1 MEVIKRSGA
10 REKLDLLKIRTVLEN
25 ALSLLKEWKTTKDIS
40 AQDIEEWTME
50 DLNEINID
58 EIMEDI
64 EINIFD
70 GIETAAIFQH
80 ILHSLLTRAIDD
92 PIYDAMARNVLLQ
105 RIYKQ
110 AFGGMYSPK
119 KAYKEL
125 FIDYIDNAVE
135 LGLLDEKLASYYD
148 LEMLALELV
157 PKRDQL
163 LKFNGLYN
171 LMDRYLIKDL
181 DTGNILEAPQWFWMR
196 VAMGVALVEK
206 TPEDRNHWAIEFYH
220 MMSSM
225 EFIPSTPTLFNSGTR
240 FPQLSSCF
248 VVDEEDDLSKIFETV
263 KQVGMLNKHAGGVG
277 LPATKLRAK
286 DSIIRSI
293 QGKSS
298 GIIPFLKII
307 DETITAVSQG
317 GRRRGSALASL
328 EPWHL
333 DVFDFVRT
341 KRKWGD
347 DSQRFK
353 NLKIALF
360 LNDEFMRRVEENG
373 DWYLFDPA
381 DCPKLVSTYGKK
393 FSREYSKCIRKA
405 LSGKIRHKKIK
416 AVELFKEAI
425 ENTIQTG
432 EPWYTFKDPINIRHP
447 NKHTGTILT
456 TNLCTEQLL
465 VSTYDSIE
473 SCNLGSL
480 VLPRA
485 LLTHFRVNE
494 HAQPLNSSE
503 NGSKHTKFLSNNT
516 FDWEKFKAVIRKAIR
531 FLDNVIDAN
540 YYALEAVEKGTK
552 QSRKIGLGFMGYQD
566 MIEKL
571 KLPVDSKEALKLL
584 DKIGETMSYVAIETS
599 VELAKERGT
608 YPNFDGSDW
617 SKGILPIDTLEHLFR
632 ERSLTNDKYTTPYND
647 MVQNYADE
655 NRAVQSRFDDREH
668 AQPLNSSENGARH
681 TIDYKKLVD
690 KYVGLQVYHDSDDI
704 AEDESR
710 AISSHFDAKEQDKS
724 TTVSQTLQSSENGL
738 EHTLPAFNW
747 EELREKVKQGIRNAC
762 QTTLAPTATIS
773 IIAGTSQSFEPYYAL
788 VYSRTNI
795 AGRFLEVN
803 ENFIRDLKKLGLWDR
818 LREDVLLQQGSI
830 QDIKEIPQEI
840 KDIYKTAYEID
851 TEVYIKQAA
860 VLQKWIDS
868 SISRNLYFNTRDP
881 QKIME
886 IYLKAWKYGLK
897 ATYYAFMP
905 AKIKTEGKYV
915 HEDIKEP
922 QSSQDKEEDKARAL
936 SAHFNSE
943 EQTKA
948 PKNSETRHAVESTQ
962 AKTVSSASSSK
973 PKNGNKGKLVESD
986 NLMPLDEI
994 MKEKGYC
1001 EECGN

>member
-40 AQDIEEWTME
+40 AQDRAMQSHFNSNEHPQPLNSSENGLQHTIEEWTME

-64 EINIFD
+64 EINLFD

-248 VVDEEDDLSKIFETV
+248 VVDLEDDLSKIFETV

-333 DVFDFVRT
+333 DVFDFIRT

-381 DCPKLVSTYGKK
+381 DCPKLVSAYGKK

-480 VLPRA
+480 VLP
-485 LLTHFRVNE
+485 
-494 HAQPLNSSE
+494 
-503 NGSKHTKFLSNNT
+503 KFLSNNT

-571 KLPVDSKEALKLL
+571 KLPVDSKTALKLL
-584 DKIGETMSYVAIETS
+584 DKIGETISYVAIETS

-608 YPNFDGSDW
+608 YPNFEGSDW
-617 SKGILPIDTLEHLFR
+617 SKGILPIDTLEGLFR
-632 ERSLTNDKYTTPYND
+632 ERFFTSENYND
-647 MVQNYADE
+647 LDN
-655 NRAVQSRFDDREH
+655 
-668 AQPLNSSENGARH
+668 
-681 TIDYKKLVD
+681 IDYKKLVD
-690 KYVGLQVYHDSDDI
+690 KYIGLDDI
-704 AEDESR
+704 AEYDTR
-710 AISSHFDAKEQDKS
+710 ALSTHFDSNEH
-724 TTVSQTLQSSENGL
+724 SQPLNSSENGL
-738 EHTLPAFNW
+738 WHTLPTFNW

-803 ENFIRDLKKLGLWDR
+803 ENFVNDLKRLGLWDK

-915 HEDIKEP
+915 HEDLKEH
-922 QSSQDKEEDKARAL
+922 QSSQLDKEEDQARAL
-936 SAHFNSE
+936 LAHFESKDQAQAPKSSE
-943 EQTKA
+943 KGLEQTRA
-948 PKNSETRHAVESTQ
+948 ATTTLAGANLPKS
-962 AKTVSSASSSK
+962 TVSK
-973 PKNGNKGKLVESD
+973 PTTENNGKKEKSD
-986 NLMPLDEI
+986 TPEILSLDEV
-994 MKEKGYC
+994 MKRQGYC
-1001 EECGN
+1001 EDCGN

>member
-1 MEVIKRSGA
+1 MEVIKRSGV
-10 REKLDLLKIRTVLEN
+10 REKLDLDKIRTVLEN
-25 ALSLLKEWKTTKDIS
+25 ALSLLKEWASLDSSTTINLDEIS
-40 AQDIEEWTME
+40 
-50 DLNEINID
+50 ID

-64 EINIFD
+64 EINLFD
-70 GIETAAIFQH
+70 GIETSVIFQT
-80 ILHSLLTRAIDD
+80 ILHSLLSRAIDD

-135 LGLLDEKLASYYD
+135 LGLLDERLASYYD
-148 LEMLALELV
+148 LEVLAHELV

-220 MMSSM
+220 MMSNM

-248 VVDEEDDLSKIFETV
+248 VVDFEDDLSKIFETV

-333 DVFDFVRT
+333 DVFDFIRT

-347 DSQRFK
+347 ESQRFK

-360 LNDEFMRRVEENG
+360 LNDEFMRRLEENG

-381 DCPKLVSTYGKK
+381 DCPKLVSSYGKK

-416 AVELFKEAI
+416 AMELFKEAI
-425 ENTIQTG
+425 ENTTQTG

-480 VLPRA
+480 VLP
-485 LLTHFRVNE
+485 
-494 HAQPLNSSE
+494 
-503 NGSKHTKFLSNNT
+503 KFLNDNN

-584 DKIGETMSYVAIETS
+584 DKIGETMSYVAIDTS
-599 VELAKERGT
+599 VELAKERGI
-608 YPNFDGSDW
+608 YPNFEGSDW

-632 ERSLTNDKYTTPYND
+632 ERFLNSES
-647 MVQNYADE
+647 YADE
-655 NRAVQSRFDDREH
+655 D
-668 AQPLNSSENGARH
+668 
-681 TIDYKKLVD
+681 IDYKKIVD
-690 KYVGLQVYHDSDDI
+690 KYVGLDDY
-704 AEDESR
+704 ETKYQDFPM
-710 AISSHFDAKEQDKS
+710 FD
-724 TTVSQTLQSSENGL
+724 
-738 EHTLPAFNW
+738 W

-803 ENFIRDLKKLGLWDR
+803 ENFINDLKQLGLWDK

-886 IYLKAWKYGLK
+886 IYIKAWKYGLK

-915 HEDIKEP
+915 HEDLKEQQAP
-922 QSSQDKEEDKARAL
+922 SNSQAQTIEDV
-936 SAHFNSE
+936 
-943 EQTKA
+943 EQTKDKLA
-948 PKNSETRHAVESTQ
+948 TPQKSTTKPSNTTASKN
-962 AKTVSSASSSK
+962 
-973 PKNGNKGKLVESD
+973 NGKKEKSNTPEIL
-986 NLMPLDEI
+986 PLDEV
-994 MKEKGYC
+994 MKQEGYC

>member
-10 REKLDLLKIRTVLEN
+10 REKLDLEKIRTVLEN
-25 ALSLLKEWKTTKDIS
+25 ALALLKEWNQES
-40 AQDIEEWTME
+40 LEEI
-50 DLNEINID
+50 DID
-58 EIMEDI
+58 EIMEDV
-64 EINIFD
+64 EINLFD
-70 GIETAAIFQH
+70 GIETATIFQS
-80 ILHSLLTRAIDD
+80 ILHSLLSRAIDD
-92 PIYDAMARNVLLQ
+92 PVYDAMARNVLLQ

-135 LGLLDEKLASYYD
+135 LGLLDERMASYYD
-148 LEMLALELV
+148 LEVLAHELV
-157 PKRDQL
+157 PKRDQFF
-163 LKFNGLYN
+163 KFNGLYN

-196 VAMGVALVEK
+196 VAMGVALAEK

-220 MMSSM
+220 MMSNM
-225 EFIPSTPTLFNSGTR
+225 EFIPSTPTLFNAGTR

-248 VVDEEDDLSKIFETV
+248 VVDLEDDLSKIFETV

-333 DVFDFVRT
+333 DVFDFIRT

-347 DSQRFK
+347 ESQRFK

-360 LNDEFMRRVEENG
+360 LNDEFMRRLEENG

-381 DCPKLVSTYGKK
+381 DCPKLISAYGKK

-416 AVELFKEAI
+416 AMELFKEAI
-425 ENTIQTG
+425 ENTSQTG

-480 VLPRA
+480 VLP
-485 LLTHFRVNE
+485 
-494 HAQPLNSSE
+494 
-503 NGSKHTKFLSNNT
+503 KFLDEDKN
-516 FDWEKFKAVIRKAIR
+516 FDWEKFKAVTRKAIR

-552 QSRKIGLGFMGYQD
+552 ASRKIGLGFMGYQD

-571 KLPVDSKEALKLL
+571 KLPVESKEALKLL

-599 VELAKERGT
+599 CELAKERGA
-608 YPNFDGSDW
+608 YPNFEGSDW
-617 SKGILPIDTLEHLFR
+617 SRGVLPIDTLEYLFR
-632 ERSLTNDKYTTPYND
+632 ERFLSND
-647 MVQNYADE
+647 NYEED
-655 NRAVQSRFDDREH
+655 
-668 AQPLNSSENGARH
+668 
-681 TIDYKKLVD
+681 IDYKKVVD
-690 KYVGLQVYHDSDDI
+690 NYVGLDD
-704 AEDESR
+704 DNTLKGMPLPN
-710 AISSHFDAKEQDKS
+710 FD
-724 TTVSQTLQSSENGL
+724 
-738 EHTLPAFNW
+738 W
-747 EELREKVKQGIRNAC
+747 EELREKVKSGIRNAC

-803 ENFIRDLKKLGLWDR
+803 ENFVNDLKALGLWDK

-830 QDIKEIPQEI
+830 QDIKEIPKEI
-840 KDIYKTAYEID
+840 KAIYKTAYEID

-886 IYLKAWKYGLK
+886 IYIKAWKYGLK

-915 HEDIKEP
+915 HEDLKEQTQPKEP
-922 QSSQDKEEDKARAL
+922 SKE
-936 SAHFNSE
+936 
-943 EQTKA
+943 
-948 PKNSETRHAVESTQ
+948 P
-962 AKTVSSASSSK
+962 AKTSKSARQNTSNDK
-973 PKNGNKGKLVESD
+973 KGATELLS
-986 NLMPLDEI
+986 LDEV
-994 MKEKGYC
+994 MKREGYC

>member
-1 MEVIKRSGA
+1 
-10 REKLDLLKIRTVLEN
+10 
-25 ALSLLKEWKTTKDIS
+25 
-40 AQDIEEWTME
+40 
-50 DLNEINID
+50 
-58 EIMEDI
+58 
-64 EINIFD
+64 
-70 GIETAAIFQH
+70 
-80 ILHSLLTRAIDD
+80 
-92 PIYDAMARNVLLQ
+92 
-105 RIYKQ
+105 
-110 AFGGMYSPK
+110 
-119 KAYKEL
+119 
-125 FIDYIDNAVE
+125 
-135 LGLLDEKLASYYD
+135 
-148 LEMLALELV
+148 
-157 PKRDQL
+157 
-163 LKFNGLYN
+163 
-171 LMDRYLIKDL
+171 
-181 DTGNILEAPQWFWMR
+181 
-196 VAMGVALVEK
+196 
-206 TPEDRNHWAIEFYH
+206 PEDRNHWAIEFYH

-248 VVDEEDDLSKIFETV
+248 VVDLEDDLSKIFETV

-333 DVFDFVRT
+333 DVFDFIRT

-381 DCPKLVSTYGKK
+381 DCPKLVSAYGKK

-480 VLPRA
+480 VLP
-485 LLTHFRVNE
+485 
-494 HAQPLNSSE
+494 
-503 NGSKHTKFLSNNT
+503 KFLSNNT

-608 YPNFDGSDW
+608 YPNFEGSDW

-632 ERSLTNDKYTTPYND
+632 ERSFTNGND

-655 NRAVQSRFDDREH
+655 N
-668 AQPLNSSENGARH
+668 
-681 TIDYKKLVD
+681 IDYKKLVD
-690 KYVGLQVYHDSDDI
+690 KYVGLDDI
-704 AEDESR
+704 PEDDTR
-710 AISSHFDAKEQDKS
+710 AASTHFWSNEQA
-724 TTVSQTLQSSENGL
+724 TALNSSENGHKSATPW
-738 EHTLPAFNW
+738 HTLPTFNW

-803 ENFIRDLKKLGLWDR
+803 ENFILDLKRLGLWDK

-830 QDIKEIPQEI
+830 QDIKEIPKEI

-860 VLQKWIDS
+860 ILQKWIDS

-915 HEDIKEP
+915 HEDLKET
-922 QSSQDKEEDKARAL
+922 QSSQTTQKETV
-936 SAHFNSE
+936 NSG
-943 EQTKA
+943 
-948 PKNSETRHAVESTQ
+948 SR
-962 AKTVSSASSSK
+962 
-973 PKNGNKGKLVESD
+973 NGKKDKLVESH
-986 NLMPLDEI
+986 NLMSLDEL
-994 MKEKGYC
+994 MKKEGYC

>member
-1 MEVIKRSGA
+1 MEVTKRSGLK
-10 REKLDLLKIRTVLEN
+10 EKLDIEKIRTVLDN
-25 ALSLLKEWKTTKDIS
+25 AYNLLKEFKDTEKHS
-40 AQDIEEWTME
+40 GLSLEQVS
-50 DLNEINID
+50 ID

-64 EINIFD
+64 EINLFD

-110 AFGGMYSPK
+110 AFGGVYSPK

-125 FIDYIDNAVE
+125 FVDYIDNAVE
-135 LGLLDEKLASYYD
+135 LGLLDERLASYYD
-148 LEMLALELV
+148 LELLAHELS
-157 PKRDQL
+157 PQRDTL

-196 VAMGVALVEK
+196 VAMGVAIVEK
-206 TPEDRNHWAIEFYH
+206 TEEERNHWAIEFYN

-225 EFIPSTPTLFNSGTR
+225 EFIPSTPTLFNSGTK

-248 VVDEEDDLSKIFETV
+248 VVDLEDDLSKIFETV

-277 LPATKLRAK
+277 LAATKLRAK
-286 DSIIRSI
+286 DSIIHSI

-333 DVFDFVRT
+333 DVFDFIRT

-360 LNDEFMRRVEENG
+360 LNDEFMKRVEENG

-381 DCPKLVSTYGKK
+381 DCPKLINTYGKK

-416 AVELFKEAI
+416 AMELFKEAI
-425 ENTIQTG
+425 EKTSETG

-480 VLPRA
+480 VLP
-485 LLTHFRVNE
+485 
-494 HAQPLNSSE
+494 
-503 NGSKHTKFLSNNT
+503 KFLSNST
-516 FDWEKFKAVIRKAIR
+516 FDWDRFQAITRKAIR

-540 YYALEAVEKGTK
+540 YYALSAVETGTK
-552 QSRKIGLGFMGYQD
+552 KSRKIGLGFMGYQD
-566 MIEKL
+566 LIEKL
-571 KLPVDSKEALKLL
+571 KLPVESKEAFRLL
-584 DKIGETMSYVAIETS
+584 DKIGETMSYVAIDAST
-599 VELAKERGT
+599 ELAKERGT
-608 YPNFDGSDW
+608 YPNFEGSDW
-617 SKGILPIDTLEHLFR
+617 SKGIIPIDTLEYLFR
-632 ERSLTNDKYTTPYND
+632 ERFLDKDFLDECAGSISYTTSACSLVNPRQ
-647 MVQNYADE
+647 VC
-655 NRAVQSRFDDREH
+655 H
-668 AQPLNSSENGARH
+668 AISEMRYH
-681 TIDYKKLVD
+681 RSIDYKNIVD
-690 KYVGLQVYHDSDDI
+690 DYVYGEDKIEDD
-704 AEDESR
+704 
-710 AISSHFDAKEQDKS
+710 
-724 TTVSQTLQSSENGL
+724 
-738 EHTLPAFNW
+738 TLPTFNW
-747 EELREKVKQGIRNAC
+747 EELREKVKSGIRNAC

-803 ENFIRDLKKLGLWDR
+803 ENFINDLKDLGLWDK
-818 LREDVLLQQGSI
+818 LREDVLIQQGSI
-830 QDIKEIPQEI
+830 QGIKEIPKDI
-840 KDIYKTAYEID
+840 KAIYKTAYEVD
-851 TEVYIKQAA
+851 TDIYIKQAA
-860 VLQKWIDS
+860 ILQKWIDS
-868 SISRNLYFNTRDP
+868 SISRNLYFNTRDTN
-881 QKIME
+881 KIID

-915 HEDIKEP
+915 HEDIKETRAITSHFESKEQDKSATASQP
-922 QSSQDKEEDKARAL
+922 PNSSENGSKHTIAASSQ
-936 SAHFNSE
+936 
-943 EQTKA
+943 
-948 PKNSETRHAVESTQ
+948 STQ

-986 NLMPLDEI
+986 NLMPLDEV

>member
-1 MEVIKRSGA
+1 MEVTKRSGA

-25 ALSLLKEWKTTKDIS
+25 ALSLLKEWKTTKDVS
-40 AQDIEEWTME
+40 VQDIEDWTME

-64 EINIFD
+64 EINLFD

-92 PIYDAMARNVLLQ
+92 PIYNAMARNVLLQ

-110 AFGGMYSPK
+110 AFGGVYSPK

-135 LGLLDEKLASYYD
+135 LGLLDERLLAYYD

-248 VVDEEDDLSKIFETV
+248 VVDFEDDLSKIFETV

-333 DVFDFVRT
+333 DVFDFIRT

-381 DCPKLVSTYGKK
+381 DCPKLVSAYGKK

-416 AVELFKEAI
+416 AVELFKDAI

-480 VLPRA
+480 VLP
-485 LLTHFRVNE
+485 
-494 HAQPLNSSE
+494 
-503 NGSKHTKFLSNNT
+503 KFLSNNT

-540 YYALEAVEKGTK
+540 YYALPAVEKGTK

-608 YPNFDGSDW
+608 YPNFEGSDW
-617 SKGILPIDTLEHLFR
+617 SKGILPIDTLEGLFR
-632 ERSLTNDKYTTPYND
+632 ERFFT
-647 MVQNYADE
+647 
-655 NRAVQSRFDDREH
+655 
-668 AQPLNSSENGARH
+668 SENYKDMDN
-681 TIDYKKLVD
+681 IDYKKLVD
-690 KYVGLQVYHDSDDI
+690 KYVGLDDI
-704 AEDESR
+704 PED
-710 AISSHFDAKEQDKS
+710 D
-724 TTVSQTLQSSENGL
+724 
-738 EHTLPAFNW
+738 TLPTFNW

-803 ENFIRDLKKLGLWDR
+803 ENFIRDMKRLGLWDK

-830 QDIKEIPQEI
+830 QDIKEIPKEI

-860 VLQKWIDS
+860 ILQKWIDS

-915 HEDIKEP
+915 HEDIKET
-922 QSSQDKEEDKARAL
+922 QSSQ
-936 SAHFNSE
+936 
-943 EQTKA
+943 T
-948 PKNSETRHAVESTQ
+948 TQ
-962 AKTVSSASSSK
+962 HKTVNSGS
-973 PKNGNKGKLVESD
+973 KNGKKDKLVESH
-986 NLMPLDEI
+986 NLMSLDEI
-994 MKEKGYC
+994 MKEEGYC

>member
-1 MEVIKRSGA
+1 MEVTKRSGA

-25 ALSLLKEWKTTKDIS
+25 ALSLLKEWKTTKDVS
-40 AQDIEEWTME
+40 VQDIEDWTME

-64 EINIFD
+64 EINLFD

-92 PIYDAMARNVLLQ
+92 PIYNAMARNVLLQ

-110 AFGGMYSPK
+110 AFGGVYSPK

-135 LGLLDEKLASYYD
+135 LGLLDEKLLAYYD

-248 VVDEEDDLSKIFETV
+248 VVDFEDDLSKIFETV

-333 DVFDFVRT
+333 DVFDFIRT

-381 DCPKLVSTYGKK
+381 DCPKLVSAYGKK

-480 VLPRA
+480 VLP
-485 LLTHFRVNE
+485 
-494 HAQPLNSSE
+494 
-503 NGSKHTKFLSNNT
+503 KFLSNNT

-540 YYALEAVEKGTK
+540 YYALPAVEKGTK

-571 KLPVDSKEALKLL
+571 KLPVDSKTAFQLL

-608 YPNFDGSDW
+608 YPNFEGSDW
-617 SKGILPIDTLEHLFR
+617 SKGILPIDTLEGLFR
-632 ERSLTNDKYTTPYND
+632 ERSFTNDKYATPYND
-647 MVQNYADE
+647 MIQNYVDE
-655 NRAVQSRFDDREH
+655 N
-668 AQPLNSSENGARH
+668 
-681 TIDYKKLVD
+681 IDYKKLVD
-690 KYVGLQVYHDSDDI
+690 KYVGLNDIPEDDT
-704 AEDESR
+704 R
-710 AISSHFDAKEQDKS
+710 AISSHFESKEQ
-724 TTVSQTLQSSENGL
+724 TNALQSSQNGHKSATPW
-738 EHTLPAFNW
+738 HTLPTFNW

-803 ENFIRDLKKLGLWDR
+803 ENFIRDMKRLGLWDK

-830 QDIKEIPQEI
+830 QDIKEIPKEI

-922 QSSQDKEEDKARAL
+922 QSSQIEAKEQKPASKSSEDDLEHIVEAF
-936 SAHFNSE
+936 S
-943 EQTKA
+943 QT
-948 PKNSETRHAVESTQ
+948 TQ

-973 PKNGNKGKLVESD
+973 PKNSNKGKLVESD

>member
-25 ALSLLKEWKTTKDIS
+25 ALSLLKEWKTAKDVS

-64 EINIFD
+64 EINLFD
-70 GIETAAIFQH
+70 GIETSVIFQS
-80 ILHSLLTRAIDD
+80 ILHSLLSRAIDD

-248 VVDEEDDLSKIFETV
+248 VVDFEDDLSKIFETV

-480 VLPRA
+480 VLP
-485 LLTHFRVNE
+485 
-494 HAQPLNSSE
+494 
-503 NGSKHTKFLSNNT
+503 KFL
-516 FDWEKFKAVIRKAIR
+516 
-531 FLDNVIDAN
+531 
-540 YYALEAVEKGTK
+540 
-552 QSRKIGLGFMGYQD
+552 
-566 MIEKL
+566 
-571 KLPVDSKEALKLL
+571 
-584 DKIGETMSYVAIETS
+584 
-599 VELAKERGT
+599 
-608 YPNFDGSDW
+608 
-617 SKGILPIDTLEHLFR
+617 
-632 ERSLTNDKYTTPYND
+632 
-647 MVQNYADE
+647 
-655 NRAVQSRFDDREH
+655 
-668 AQPLNSSENGARH
+668 
-681 TIDYKKLVD
+681 
-690 KYVGLQVYHDSDDI
+690 
-704 AEDESR
+704 
-710 AISSHFDAKEQDKS
+710 
-724 TTVSQTLQSSENGL
+724 
-738 EHTLPAFNW
+738 
-747 EELREKVKQGIRNAC
+747 
-762 QTTLAPTATIS
+762 
-773 IIAGTSQSFEPYYAL
+773 
-788 VYSRTNI
+788 
-795 AGRFLEVN
+795 
-803 ENFIRDLKKLGLWDR
+803 
-818 LREDVLLQQGSI
+818 
-830 QDIKEIPQEI
+830 
-840 KDIYKTAYEID
+840 
-851 TEVYIKQAA
+851 
-860 VLQKWIDS
+860 
-868 SISRNLYFNTRDP
+868 
-881 QKIME
+881 
-886 IYLKAWKYGLK
+886 
-897 ATYYAFMP
+897 
-905 AKIKTEGKYV
+905 
-915 HEDIKEP
+915 
-922 QSSQDKEEDKARAL
+922 
-936 SAHFNSE
+936 
-943 EQTKA
+943 
-948 PKNSETRHAVESTQ
+948 
-962 AKTVSSASSSK
+962 
-973 PKNGNKGKLVESD
+973 
-986 NLMPLDEI
+986 
-994 MKEKGYC
+994 
-1001 EECGN
+1001 

>member
-1 MEVIKRSGA
+1 MEVIKRSGLK
-10 REKLDLLKIRTVLEN
+10 EKLDIEKIRTVLDN
-25 ALSLLKEWKTTKDIS
+25 AYNLLKEFKDTEKHSGLSLEQVSIERQRRIS
-40 AQDIEEWTME
+40 ELGNSHSHPGEEKNAYST
-50 DLNEINID
+50 LD

-64 EINIFD
+64 EINLFD

-110 AFGGMYSPK
+110 AFGGVYSPK

-125 FIDYIDNAVE
+125 FVDYIDNAVE
-135 LGLLDEKLASYYD
+135 LGLLDERLASYYD
-148 LEMLALELV
+148 LELLAHELA
-157 PKRDQL
+157 PQRDTL

-196 VAMGVALVEK
+196 VAMGVAIVEK
-206 TPEDRNHWAIEFYH
+206 TEEERNHWAIEFYN

-225 EFIPSTPTLFNSGTR
+225 EFIPSTPTLFNSGTK

-248 VVDEEDDLSKIFETV
+248 VVDLEDDLSKIFETV

-277 LPATKLRAK
+277 LAATKLRAK

-333 DVFDFVRT
+333 DVFDFIRT

-360 LNDEFMRRVEENG
+360 LNDEFMKRVEENG

-381 DCPKLVSTYGKK
+381 DCPKLINTYGKK

-416 AVELFKEAI
+416 AMELFKEAI
-425 ENTIQTG
+425 EKTAETG

-480 VLPRA
+480 VLP
-485 LLTHFRVNE
+485 
-494 HAQPLNSSE
+494 
-503 NGSKHTKFLSNNT
+503 KFLSNNT
-516 FDWEKFKAVIRKAIR
+516 FDWDRFQAITRKAIR

-540 YYALEAVEKGTK
+540 YYALSAVETGTK
-552 QSRKIGLGFMGYQD
+552 KSRKIGLGFMGYQD
-566 MIEKL
+566 LIEKL
-571 KLPVDSKEALKLL
+571 KLPVESKEAFRLL
-584 DKIGETMSYVAIETS
+584 DKIGETMSYVAIDAST
-599 VELAKERGT
+599 ELAKERGI
-608 YPNFDGSDW
+608 YPNFEGSDW
-617 SKGILPIDTLEHLFR
+617 SKGIIPIDTLEYLFR
-632 ERSLTNDKYTTPYND
+632 ERFLDKDFAGN
-647 MVQNYADE
+647 
-655 NRAVQSRFDDREH
+655 
-668 AQPLNSSENGARH
+668 
-681 TIDYKKLVD
+681 IDYKNIVD
-690 KYVGLQVYHDSDDI
+690 DYVYGEDKP
-704 AEDESR
+704 EDETR
-710 AISSHFDAKEQDKS
+710 AATTHFGRGILVESKEH
-724 TTVSQTLQSSENGL
+724 SQPLKSSENGL
-738 EHTLPAFNW
+738 WHTLPTFNW

-803 ENFIRDLKKLGLWDR
+803 ENFINDLKDLGLWDK
-818 LREDVLLQQGSI
+818 LREDVLIQQGSI
-830 QDIKEIPQEI
+830 QGIKEIPKDI
-840 KDIYKTAYEID
+840 KAIYKTAYEVD

-860 VLQKWIDS
+860 ILQKWIDS
-868 SISRNLYFNTRDP
+868 SISRNLYFNTRDTN
-881 QKIME
+881 KIID

-922 QSSQDKEEDKARAL
+922 QSSQIDKEEKAT
-936 SAHFNSE
+936 SS
-943 EQTKA
+943 Q
-948 PKNSETRHAVESTQ
+948 STQ
-962 AKTVSSASSSK
+962 AKTVSSTSSSK

-986 NLMPLDEI
+986 NLIPLDEV

>member
-1 MEVIKRSGA
+1 MEVIKRSGV
-10 REKLDLLKIRTVLEN
+10 REKLDLDKIRTVLEN
-25 ALSLLKEWKTTKDIS
+25 ALSLLKEWTSEDKSATVHKSTTVNKSTTPYKSTTVNKS
-40 AQDIEEWTME
+40 AAIHLD
-50 DLNEINID
+50 EINID

-64 EINIFD
+64 EINLFD
-70 GIETAAIFQH
+70 GIETSVIFQT
-80 ILHSLLTRAIDD
+80 ILHSLLSRAIDD

-119 KAYKEL
+119 KAYREL

-135 LGLLDEKLASYYD
+135 LGLLDERLASYYD
-148 LEMLALELV
+148 LEVLAHELV

-196 VAMGVALVEK
+196 VAMGVALLEK

-220 MMSSM
+220 MMSNM
-225 EFIPSTPTLFNSGTR
+225 EFIPSTPTLFNAGTR

-248 VVDEEDDLSKIFETV
+248 VVDFEDDLSKIFETV

-333 DVFDFVRT
+333 DVFDFIRT

-360 LNDEFMRRVEENG
+360 LNDEFMRRLEENG

-405 LSGKIRHKKIK
+405 LSGKIRYKKIK

-425 ENTIQTG
+425 ENTTQTG

-480 VLPRA
+480 VLP
-485 LLTHFRVNE
+485 
-494 HAQPLNSSE
+494 
-503 NGSKHTKFLSNNT
+503 KFLDDNNN
-516 FDWEKFKAVIRKAIR
+516 FDWEKFKAVIRKAVR

-571 KLPVDSKEALKLL
+571 KLPVDSKEALKFL

-599 VELAKERGT
+599 VELARERGI
-608 YPNFDGSDW
+608 YPNFEGSDW

-632 ERSLTNDKYTTPYND
+632 ERFLNNDNF
-647 MVQNYADE
+647 VDE
-655 NRAVQSRFDDREH
+655 D
-668 AQPLNSSENGARH
+668 
-681 TIDYKKLVD
+681 IDYKKLVD
-690 KYVGLQVYHDSDDI
+690 KYVGLEDFDDI
-704 AEDESR
+704 
-710 AISSHFDAKEQDKS
+710 K
-724 TTVSQTLQSSENGL
+724 GM
-738 EHTLPAFNW
+738 TLPTFDW
-747 EELREKVKQGIRNAC
+747 EELREKVKKGIRNAC

-803 ENFIRDLKKLGLWDR
+803 ENFINDLKMLGLWDK

-830 QDIKEIPQEI
+830 QDIKEIPQDI
-840 KDIYKTAYEID
+840 KNIYKTAYEID

-886 IYLKAWKYGLK
+886 IYIKAWKYGLK

-915 HEDIKEP
+915 HEDLKE
-922 QSSQDKEEDKARAL
+922 QQASRSSQAQTIEDVEQPKEK
-936 SAHFNSE
+936 
-943 EQTKA
+943 
-948 PKNSETRHAVESTQ
+948 STI
-962 AKTVSSASSSK
+962 KPSNTSAS
-973 PKNGNKGKLVESD
+973 KNNGKKEKSNQPEIL
-986 NLMPLDEI
+986 PLDEV
-994 MKEKGYC
+994 MKQEGYC

>member
-10 REKLDLLKIRTVLEN
+10 KEKLDLLKIRTVLEN
-25 ALSLLKEWKTTKDIS
+25 ALSLLKEWKTTKDVS
-40 AQDIEEWTME
+40 AQDRAMQSHFWSKEHSQALQSSEKCLQHTRAMQSHFWSKEHSQPLNSSENSYKSATNQHTIEEWTME

-64 EINIFD
+64 EINLFD

-110 AFGGMYSPK
+110 AFGGVYSPK

-248 VVDEEDDLSKIFETV
+248 VVDFEDDLSKIFETV

-333 DVFDFVRT
+333 DVFDFIRT

-480 VLPRA
+480 VLP
-485 LLTHFRVNE
+485 
-494 HAQPLNSSE
+494 
-503 NGSKHTKFLSNNT
+503 KFLDKTNLTGKS
-516 FDWEKFKAVIRKAIR
+516 
-531 FLDNVIDAN
+531 
-540 YYALEAVEKGTK
+540 
-552 QSRKIGLGFMGYQD
+552 
-566 MIEKL
+566 L
-571 KLPVDSKEALKLL
+571 K
-584 DKIGETMSYVAIETS
+584 
-599 VELAKERGT
+599 
-608 YPNFDGSDW
+608 
-617 SKGILPIDTLEHLFR
+617 
-632 ERSLTNDKYTTPYND
+632 
-647 MVQNYADE
+647 
-655 NRAVQSRFDDREH
+655 
-668 AQPLNSSENGARH
+668 
-681 TIDYKKLVD
+681 
-690 KYVGLQVYHDSDDI
+690 
-704 AEDESR
+704 
-710 AISSHFDAKEQDKS
+710 
-724 TTVSQTLQSSENGL
+724 
-738 EHTLPAFNW
+738 
-747 EELREKVKQGIRNAC
+747 
-762 QTTLAPTATIS
+762 
-773 IIAGTSQSFEPYYAL
+773 
-788 VYSRTNI
+788 
-795 AGRFLEVN
+795 
-803 ENFIRDLKKLGLWDR
+803 R
-818 LREDVLLQQGSI
+818 L
-830 QDIKEIPQEI
+830 
-840 KDIYKTAYEID
+840 
-851 TEVYIKQAA
+851 
-860 VLQKWIDS
+860 
-868 SISRNLYFNTRDP
+868 
-881 QKIME
+881 
-886 IYLKAWKYGLK
+886 
-897 ATYYAFMP
+897 
-905 AKIKTEGKYV
+905 
-915 HEDIKEP
+915 
-922 QSSQDKEEDKARAL
+922 
-936 SAHFNSE
+936 
-943 EQTKA
+943 
-948 PKNSETRHAVESTQ
+948 
-962 AKTVSSASSSK
+962 
-973 PKNGNKGKLVESD
+973 
-986 NLMPLDEI
+986 
-994 MKEKGYC
+994 
-1001 EECGN
+1001 

>member
-25 ALSLLKEWKTTKDIS
+25 ALSLLKEWKTTKDVS
-40 AQDIEEWTME
+40 AQDRAMQSHFWSNEHSQPLNSSENGLQHTIEEWTME
-50 DLNEINID
+50 DLNNINID

-64 EINIFD
+64 EINLFD

-248 VVDEEDDLSKIFETV
+248 VVDFEDDLSKIFETV

-277 LPATKLRAK
+277 LAATKLRAK

-333 DVFDFVRT
+333 DVFDFIRT

-381 DCPKLVSTYGKK
+381 DCPKLVSAYGKK

-480 VLPRA
+480 VLP
-485 LLTHFRVNE
+485 
-494 HAQPLNSSE
+494 
-503 NGSKHTKFLSNNT
+503 KFLSNNT

-608 YPNFDGSDW
+608 YPNFEGSDW
-617 SKGILPIDTLEHLFR
+617 SKGILPIDTLEGLFR
-632 ERSLTNDKYTTPYND
+632 ERFLT
-647 MVQNYADE
+647 
-655 NRAVQSRFDDREH
+655 
-668 AQPLNSSENGARH
+668 SENYKDLDN
-681 TIDYKKLVD
+681 IDYKKLVD
-690 KYVGLQVYHDSDDI
+690 KYAEIDDRV
-704 AEDESR
+704 ED
-710 AISSHFDAKEQDKS
+710 D
-724 TTVSQTLQSSENGL
+724 
-738 EHTLPAFNW
+738 TLPTFNW

-803 ENFIRDLKKLGLWDR
+803 ENFIRDLKRLGLWDK

-830 QDIKEIPQEI
+830 QDIKEIPKEI

-922 QSSQDKEEDKARAL
+922 QSSQLESK
-936 SAHFNSE
+936 
-943 EQTKA
+943 EQTQA
-948 PKNSETRHAVESTQ
+948 PKSSENGLEHTRAASSQSTQ

-973 PKNGNKGKLVESD
+973 PKNGKKDKLVESD

>member
-10 REKLDLLKIRTVLEN
+10 REKLDLSKIMRVLEN
-25 ALSLLKEWKTTKDIS
+25 ALSLLKEWHDTDT
-40 AQDIEEWTME
+40 QDWTVE
-50 DLNEINID
+50 DLNAVNID

-64 EINIFD
+64 EINLFD

-110 AFGGMYSPK
+110 AFGGVYSPK

-135 LGLLDEKLASYYD
+135 LGLLDEKLLAYYD

-206 TPEDRNHWAIEFYH
+206 DYDDRNHWAIEFYH

-248 VVDEEDDLSKIFETV
+248 VVDFEDDLSKIFETV

-333 DVFDFVRT
+333 DVFDFIRT

-381 DCPKLVSTYGKK
+381 DCPKLVSGYGKK

-480 VLPRA
+480 VLP
-485 LLTHFRVNE
+485 
-494 HAQPLNSSE
+494 
-503 NGSKHTKFLSNNT
+503 KFLSNNT
-516 FDWEKFKAVIRKAIR
+516 FDWDRFQAITRKAIR

-540 YYALEAVEKGTK
+540 YYALSAVETGTK
-552 QSRKIGLGFMGYQD
+552 KSRKIGLGFMGYQD
-566 MIEKL
+566 LIEKL
-571 KLPVDSKEALKLL
+571 KLPVDSKEAFRLL

-608 YPNFDGSDW
+608 YPNFEGSDW
-617 SKGILPIDTLEHLFR
+617 SKGIIPIDTLEYLFR
-632 ERSLTNDKYTTPYND
+632 ERFLDKDFLDN
-647 MVQNYADE
+647 M
-655 NRAVQSRFDDREH
+655 
-668 AQPLNSSENGARH
+668 
-681 TIDYKKLVD
+681 DYKNIVD
-690 KYVGLQVYHDSDDI
+690 DYVYGEDKPLLDSYHKSATLPQVYHDLQFDW
-704 AEDESR
+704 ES
-710 AISSHFDAKEQDKS
+710 
-724 TTVSQTLQSSENGL
+724 
-738 EHTLPAFNW
+738 
-747 EELREKVKQGIRNAC
+747 LREKVKSGIRNAC

-803 ENFIRDLKKLGLWDR
+803 ENFINDLKDLGLWDK

-830 QDIKEIPQEI
+830 QDIKEIPKEI

-868 SISRNLYFNTRDP
+868 SISRNLYFNDRDP

-915 HEDIKEP
+915 HEDIKEI
-922 QSSQDKEEDKARAL
+922 QSSQLDKEENQTRA
-936 SAHFNSE
+936 AKTHFNSNE
-943 EQTKA
+943 HTQTLKG
-948 PKNSETRHAVESTQ
+948 SETRHTADNNTSERSSQSTQ

-973 PKNGNKGKLVESD
+973 PKNGKKDKLVESD

>member
-25 ALSLLKEWKTTKDIS
+25 ALSLLKEWKTTKDVS
-40 AQDIEEWTME
+40 AQDTQEWTME

-64 EINIFD
+64 EINLFD

-248 VVDEEDDLSKIFETV
+248 VVDFEDDLSKIFETV

-333 DVFDFVRT
+333 DVFDFIRT

-381 DCPKLVSTYGKK
+381 DCPKLVSAYGKK

-480 VLPRA
+480 VLP
-485 LLTHFRVNE
+485 
-494 HAQPLNSSE
+494 
-503 NGSKHTKFLSNNT
+503 KFLSNNT

-571 KLPVDSKEALKLL
+571 KLPVDSKTAFQLL

-608 YPNFDGSDW
+608 YPNFEGSDW

-632 ERSLTNDKYTTPYND
+632 ERSFTNGND
-647 MVQNYADE
+647 MIQNYADE
-655 NRAVQSRFDDREH
+655 NRAMQSHFNSKEH
-668 AQPLNSSENGARH
+668 SQPLPCSENGYEH

-690 KYVGLQVYHDSDDI
+690 KYVGLDDI
-704 AEDESR
+704 AE
-710 AISSHFDAKEQDKS
+710 EQDKYA
-724 TTVSQTLQSSENGL
+724 TVSNALQSSQNG
-738 EHTLPAFNW
+738 HKSATPYKSATVWYTLPTFNW

-803 ENFIRDLKKLGLWDR
+803 ENFIRDLKRLGLWDK

-830 QDIKEIPQEI
+830 QDIKEIPKEI

-915 HEDIKEP
+915 HEDLKEP
-922 QSSQDKEEDKARAL
+922 QSAEADSK
-936 SAHFNSE
+936 
-943 EQTKA
+943 EQT
-948 PKNSETRHAVESTQ
+948 PKSSEKGLEQTRAATTHFESKEHSQPLNSLEKGLEHTRTASSQSPQ

-994 MKEKGYC
+994 MKENGYC
-1001 EECGN
+1001 E